1 MKFCVSAFRV
11 YVSEHATD
19 TYPVFWKRFSP
30 TVQMNVLVIRK
41 MLQLARRMTRLQ
53 VFVHVSTAYA
63 NCDRDVIEEVV
74 YPSSVEPQRVI
85 DIVEYVI

>member
-1 MKFCVSAFRV
+1 
-11 YVSEHATD
+11 
-19 TYPVFWKRFSP
+19 
-30 TVQMNVLVIRK
+30 MNILVVRK

-74 YPSSVEPQRVI
+74 YPSPVEPQRVI
-85 DIVEYVI
+85 DIVEYVFLHTNLQYV